1 MSIHKFQIGQVVNVT
16 PAISRNFPGGS
27 YQITKLL
34 PKSNGEFEYRMKGM
48 NEPYERV
55 VRESQLLSS

>member
-1 MSIHKFQIGQVVNVT
+1 MSIHKFQIGQVVHVT
-16 PAISRNFPGGS
+16 PAIRRNFPGGS

-34 PKSNGEFEYRMKGM
+34 PRNNGEFEYRMKGM

-55 VRESQLLSS
+55 VRESQLLGS